1 MIPQDAIGFERKYF
15 RLLSMVRQFHLGYVT
30 KKQFREWIIHNPDN
44 PSNIFELTPDE
55 TFNLFQQQ
63 E

>member
-1 MIPQDAIGFERKYF
+1 MIPKDAIGFERKYF

-30 KKQFREWIIHNPDN
+30 KKQFREWVIHNPDN

-55 TFNLFQQQ
+55 TD
-63 E
+63 

>member
-1 MIPQDAIGFERKYF
+1 MIPKDAIGFERKYF

-55 TFNLFQQQ
+55 TDEMFQQQ